1 MAAPLFLL
9 SDIPFLL
16 QQHAFSLA
24 AICLIAIKTINPLI
38 QRVDLKS
45 CGDYRTRTGHLQ
57 IANLT
62 LYQMS

>member
-1 MAAPLFLL
+1 MNVETGSSRLY
-9 SDIPFLL
+9 
-16 QQHAFSLA
+16 
-24 AICLIAIKTINPLI
+24 LI
-38 QRVDLKS
+38 QLHETKKENGYAVVLFF

>member
-1 MAAPLFLL
+1 MILDERRDGARTVSTSSIIMEQKKENDFSVVLF
-9 SDIPFLL
+9 F
-16 QQHAFSLA
+16 
-24 AICLIAIKTINPLI
+24 
-38 QRVDLKS
+38 